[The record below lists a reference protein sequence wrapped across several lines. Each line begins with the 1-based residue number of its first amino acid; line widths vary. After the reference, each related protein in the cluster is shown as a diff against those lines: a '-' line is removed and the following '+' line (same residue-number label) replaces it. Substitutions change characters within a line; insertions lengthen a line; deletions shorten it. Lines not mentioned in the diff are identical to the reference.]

1 MATIRFEH
9 RIDELTIEKWEF
21 YQTDNNIYLDGYVVL
36 MRESTL
42 KRNYTKVLKRYDR
55 LMERDSTI
63 KESEVP
69 FTDEIRKE
77 AIKQFT
83 DTIRCIKWSER

>member
-21 YQTDNNIYLDGYVVL
+21 YQTDNNIYLDGYL
-36 MRESTL
+36 LL
-42 KRNYTKVLKRYDR
+42 KRDTTRKRYYERVVKRYDR

-69 FTDEIRKE
+69 FNDEIRAE

-83 DTIRCIKWSER
+83 DTIRCVKWSER